1 MNRLLTL
8 VTFLAG
14 SLSAKKAELLETKES
29 QDTTKTLMTDEVS
42 GSNTKLIYT
51 FKTILEKYSDETN
64 KYYLQA
70 TMTLKGLNTVNFV
83 DAKDSIR
90 MSVGWRN
97 PQEDAYDVHS
107 FDITYDNDPEKCVVD
122 PLDGY
127 CFGSVPTT
135 QISTDANADL
145 IYTGNDL
152 NERHTWVSYKIDG
165 VYTGYD
171 QNGRHNSTIKQWT
184 DFKDPQTENVGTEA
198 VPDNKVKNYR
208 SYEAFNDIEIISKV
222 ITPRPNKVSVS
233 GSEVLQDFT
242 VTYKK
247 PFKPSGLTDINLKT
261 MKFYNLTSAWGCYK
275 TDAVT
280 NAVGSDPDA
289 LYTPAVAADAA
300 AGTAAVPGIG
310 CKGTWQSIQNN
321 LVYTNYADKV
331 ENFIVAEREYKDDRN
346 RVVTES

>member
-1 MNRLLTL
+1 
-8 VTFLAG
+8 
-14 SLSAKKAELLETKES
+14 
-29 QDTTKTLMTDEVS
+29 MTDEVS

-51 FKTILEKYSDETN
+51 FKTIQEKYSDETN

-107 FDITYDNDPEKCVVD
+107 FDITYDTDPEKCVVD

-135 QISTDANADL
+135 QISTDIEAEV
-145 IYTGNDL
+145 I
-152 NERHTWVSYKIDG
+152 SYKIDG

-184 DFKDPQTENVGTEA
+184 DFKDPQTENVGTDA

-208 SYEAFNDIEIISKV
+208 SYEAFNDIEIMSKV

-280 NAVGSDPDA
+280 NAVGADPDA

-321 LVYTNYADKV
+321 LVYTNYADKL
-331 ENFIVAEREYKDDRN
+331 ENFIAADRDGGRN
-346 RVVTES
+346 QPRVGV